1 MLLNP
6 SSLSKATD
14 APAAAIGWP
23 VHKSRVYPGLIF
35 VYTATQLFIIDSMQ
49 ARTPPAPKT
58 GLLLT
63 GGGARAA
70 YQVGVLEAIADLRKA
85 CGAGDQPNPFPIIA
99 GTSAGA
105 INASALACG
114 ADDFDHAVRQVA
126 HTWRHF
132 HAHEVY
138 RADHLSMLRSGAT
151 WMTLL
156 SLGWVLAKWR
166 RIKPRSLLDNTPLAE
181 LLQRLVP
188 LERLPLLLRKGH
200 LQALAVTASSYSTGD
215 HVTFFEG
222 DKRLM
227 PWTRTQRYAVRARIT
242 HAHLL
247 ASSAIPF
254 VFPATPLQLHGR
266 EEYFGDGSMRQSAPV
281 APAIHLGADQ
291 ILVIGAGRMHEPRDE
306 AHLHTTSSY
315 PSIAQIAGHA
325 LSNIF
330 LDALA
335 VDIERVQRIN
345 HTIKLVPEA
354 ARQASALR
362 PVNLLV
368 IAPSQRLD
376 AVASRHVAALPHAVR
391 TMLHG
396 VGVSSA
402 KADVK
407 GSALASYLLFES
419 DYTHELMALGYADA
433 LKQRAEVCKFFGWTD
448 PANGEPTPDEA
459 RFVERRKDPLRSY

>member
-1 MLLNP
+1 MIAMSDALPPPP
-6 SSLSKATD
+6 S
-14 APAAAIGWP
+14 
-23 VHKSRVYPGLIF
+23 
-35 VYTATQLFIIDSMQ
+35 
-49 ARTPPAPKT
+49 T

-70 YQVGVLEAIADLRKA
+70 YQVGVLEAIADIRLS
-85 CGAGDQPNPFPIIA
+85 CGAANEPNPFPIIT

-114 ADDFDHAVRQVA
+114 ADNFDATVRLLA
-126 HTWRHF
+126 KTWRNF
-132 HAHEVY
+132 HAGDVY
-138 RADHLSMLRSGAT
+138 LADHISMLRSGAR

-156 SLGWVLAKWR
+156 SLGWLLAKWR
-166 RIKPRSLLDNTPLAE
+166 RVKPRSLLDNSPLGE
-181 LLQRLVP
+181 LLTRLVP
-188 LERLPLLLRKGH
+188 LERLPYLIRKGH
-200 LQALAVTASSYSTGD
+200 IQALAVTASSYSSGD

-227 PWTRTQRYAVRARIT
+227 PWVRTQRLSVRDKIT

-254 VFPATPLQLHGR
+254 VFPATALHIDGHT
-266 EEYFGDGSMRQSAPV
+266 EFFGDGSMRQSAPV
-281 APAIHLGADQ
+281 AAAIHLGAER
-291 ILVIGAGRMHEPRDE
+291 ILVVGAGRMHEPKSE
-306 AHLHTTSSY
+306 AHLHTTNTY

-335 VDIERVQRIN
+335 VDVERVRRIN
-345 HTIKLVPEA
+345 QTIKLVPPEL
-354 ARQASALR
+354 RKSSALR
-362 PVNLLV
+362 PVELLV

-376 AVASRHVAALPHAVR
+376 AVAARHVGDLPHAVR
-391 TMLHG
+391 TMLGG

-407 GSALASYLLFES
+407 GAALASYLLFES
-419 DYTHELMALGYADA
+419 GYTQELMKLGYADA
-433 LKQRAEVCKFFGWTD
+433 QAQRAEVCAFFNWTD
-448 PANGEPTPDEA
+448 PTAPPPTSAGDTPIQAD
-459 RFVERRKDPLRSY
+459 RRQDPLRLR

>member
-1 MLLNP
+1 MK
-6 SSLSKATD
+6 SMS
-14 APAAAIGWP
+14 AAMSTVP
-23 VHKSRVYPGLIF
+23 
-35 VYTATQLFIIDSMQ
+35 M
-49 ARTPPAPKT
+49 T

-70 YQVGVLEAIADLRKA
+70 YQVGVLEAIADLRLA
-85 CGAGDQPNPFPIIA
+85 CGAGWQPNPFPIIA

-114 ADDFDHAVRQVA
+114 SDDFDGTVRKIA
-126 HTWRHF
+126 HTWQNF
-132 HAHEVY
+132 HAHDVY

-166 RIKPRSLLDNTPLAE
+166 RVKPRSLLDNSPLGE
-181 LLQRLVP
+181 LLQSLVP
-188 LERLPLLLRKGH
+188 LDRLPELVRQGH

-222 DKRLM
+222 DRRLM
-227 PWTRTQRYAVRARIT
+227 PWFRTQRFAVRDRIT

-254 VFPATPLQLHGR
+254 VFPATQLHINGR
-266 EEYFGDGSMRQSAPV
+266 DEYFGDGSMRQSAPV
-281 APAIHLGADQ
+281 APAIHLGAER
-291 ILVIGAGRMHEPRDE
+291 ILVIGAGRMHEPKEE

-335 VDIERVQRIN
+335 VDVERVQRIN
-345 HTIKLVPEA
+345 QTIKLVPEDL
-354 ARQASALR
+354 RKGSSLR
-362 PVNLLV
+362 PVELLV

-376 AVASRHVAALPHAVR
+376 AVASRHVGDLPHAVR
-391 TMLHG
+391 TMLGG

-407 GSALASYLLFES
+407 GAALASYLLFES
-419 DYTHELMALGYADA
+419 GYTTELMALGYADA
-433 LKQRAEVCKFFGWTD
+433 QKQRAEVCKFFGWND
-448 PANGEPTPDEA
+448 PANNDPEPGDTE
-459 RFVERRKDPLRSY
+459 FVERRLDPLRLR